1 MNYDLLA
8 ADYAANR
15 RVHPGILAQ
24 LIAAAEGSQAQT
36 IVDMGC
42 GTGNY
47 AAAVQEAKGPAGICV
62 LGVEP
67 SYGMLA
73 YAHARG
79 IDVCQG
85 QAEAIPL
92 ATAAV
97 NLLFSVDVAH
107 HVRAVPAY
115 FAEARRVLRPCGRL
129 CTATDSE
136 QIIASRR
143 PLAAYWPETIA
154 SELER
159 YHPIPRLKQWMEG
172 AGFQAVYEE
181 EVEFSY
187 LLHDAEPYRSRAYS
201 TLQRIGDEAW
211 RRGLARLEADLA
223 CGPVPCTSRYTL
235 VWGEVPAA

>member
-24 LIAAAEGSQAQT
+24 LIAAVEESQAQT

-47 AAAVQEAKGPAGICV
+47 AAAVQEAKGRGGICV

-79 IDVCQG
+79 IGVCQG

-92 ATAAV
+92 DTAAV
-97 NLLFSVDVAH
+97 DLLFSVDVVH

-115 FAEARRVLRPCGRL
+115 FAEARRVLRPRGRL

-136 QIIASRR
+136 QIIATRR

-187 LLHDAEPYRSRAYS
+187 LLRDAEPYRSRAYS
-201 TLQRIGDEAW
+201 TLQRIGDGAW
-211 RRGLARLEADLA
+211 RRGLAHLEADLQHA
-223 CGPVPCTSRYTL
+223 PVPCTARYTL
-235 VWGEVPAA
+235 VWGDAA